1 MGRVAW
7 FGPRRAGWGWSPV
20 TVAGW
25 SVLGT
30 GIAVI
35 LVLAFTLP
43 HMWWVSLLAVVA
55 MLAVIFLKG
64 TSPGGPAEWSEFQA
78 SRGDP
83 GQR

>member
-1 MGRVAW
+1 
-7 FGPRRAGWGWSPV
+7 
-20 TVAGW
+20 
-25 SVLGT
+25 
-30 GIAVI
+30 VI